1 MYSPARVNQFEM
13 KNTFIEFVTDAS
25 RQGNNEEIKWNL
37 KNIWRDCSPIFCE
50 IKDNIPGFY
59 LVLSE
64 TYS

>member
-13 KNTFIEFVTDAS
+13 KDTFIEFVIDVS
-25 RQGNNEEIKWNL
+25 RQGNNEKKKLNL
-37 KNIWRDCSPIFCE
+37 KNIWRDCIPIFCE
-50 IKDNIPGFY
+50 IKDNIPEFY

>member
-1 MYSPARVNQFEM
+1 MYSPTRVNQFEM
-13 KNTFIEFVTDAS
+13 KDTFIEFVIDAS
-25 RQGNNEEIKWNL
+25 REGNNEKIKLNL
-37 KNIWRDCSPIFCE
+37 TNICRDCSPIFCE